1 MADMIPVRWN
11 KSVPA
16 VPVVFKK
23 AWQIYNEGEQAGFP
37 AEVAHQLVEEK
48 VALYLTPPPPLDL
61 PDEREQA
68 PGPKEMTREEELAA
82 LGVDTST
89 KEDSEEEMKR
99 KGMRRPPKDK
109 MLKGSQTK

>member
-11 KSVPA
+11 KYVPA
-16 VPVVFKK
+16 VSVRFIA
-23 AWQIYNEGEQAGFP
+23 AWSLYNPGETAGFS
-37 AEVAHQLVEEK
+37 AEIAASIVDAGRAVYVNPPVLVEPE
-48 VALYLTPPPPLDL
+48 AA
-61 PDEREQA
+61 QA
-68 PGPKEMTREEELAA
+68 PVAKEMTCEEELAA

-109 MLKGSQTK
+109 MVKGSQTK